1 LRPERFGSR
10 PPRNLQSLPTETQPD
25 VAITET
31 SQVRRLQ
38 TSAALPPLQK
48 ENPVM
53 SRKFSAGLGAVGT
66 VAFALI
72 TAQPLVT
79 ARSQTAA
86 PPDQQT
92 PRTSSPSTRTPAP
105 STQTTRPSGDQV
117 TVTGCIQREADY
129 RRSRGGGQGGVAG
142 TGAGVGNE
150 FVLANAMMS
159 QGGANT
165 GATGTAGSTSNT
177 AYELTGPN
185 EGRAATFVG
194 KRVEITGTLKPT
206 DTAPAGG
213 ATANVP
219 GSRDLKL
226 RELEIADIKEATGT
240 CPAAGSTA
248 TPRTPAP

>member
-1 LRPERFGSR
+1 
-10 PPRNLQSLPTETQPD
+10 
-25 VAITET
+25 
-31 SQVRRLQ
+31 
-38 TSAALPPLQK
+38 
-48 ENPVM
+48 M

-79 ARSQTAA
+79 AQSQTAS

-92 PRTSSPSTRTPAP
+92 PRTSSPSTQTP
-105 STQTTRPSGDQV
+105 STQTPRASGDQV

-129 RRSRGGGQGGVAG
+129 RRSTGAGQGGVAG
-142 TGAGVGNE
+142 TGVGAANE

-159 QGGANT
+159 PGGASSSAAPNR
-165 GATGTAGSTSNT
+165 GATGTAGTSSNT

-185 EGRAATFVG
+185 EGRAATYVG
-194 KRVEITGTLKPT
+194 KRVEIMGTLKAT

-213 ATANVP
+213 ATADVP

-226 RELEIADIKEATGT
+226 RELEIGSIKEATGT
-240 CPAAGSTA
+240 CSAGST
-248 TPRTPAP
+248 TPTP

>member
-1 LRPERFGSR
+1 M
-10 PPRNLQSLPTETQPD
+10 T
-25 VAITET
+25 
-31 SQVRRLQ
+31 
-38 TSAALPPLQK
+38 
-48 ENPVM
+48 
-53 SRKFSAGLGAVGT
+53 RKFSAGFGAAGT

-79 ARSQTAA
+79 AQSQTAS

-92 PRTSSPSTRTPAP
+92 PRTSSPSTQTPAP
-105 STQTTRPSGDQV
+105 STPTARASGDQV

-129 RRSRGGGQGGVAG
+129 RRSTGAGQGGVAG
-142 TGAGVGNE
+142 TGIGAANE

-159 QGGANT
+159 QGGASS
-165 GATGTAGSTSNT
+165 GATGTAGTSSNT

-185 EGRAATFVG
+185 EGRAATLVG
-194 KRVEITGTLKPT
+194 KRVEITGTLKAT

-213 ATANVP
+213 ATASVP

-226 RELEIADIKEATGT
+226 RELEVASIKEGTGT
-240 CPAAGSTA
+240 CPAGTTA